1 MRRLKISFF
10 INVIVYAANFK
21 TGIKYREINA
31 DIMQNKKCKFIYFFM
46 ELKKVGYCYASINQL
61 RLILD
66 NYFNEY
72 QNNHFY
78 IFNVET
84 NKGINY
90 QLIINRKKINFDFN
104 KKVYFSIF
112 GYSAGALAKFQQH
125 TNITALSIREY
136 NDIKGGA
143 PYQVFKK

>member
-1 MRRLKISFF
+1 
-10 INVIVYAANFK
+10 
-21 TGIKYREINA
+21 
-31 DIMQNKKCKFIYFFM
+31 M
-46 ELKKVGYCYASINQL
+46 ELKKVGYCYASMND
-61 RLILD
+61 LILKLD

-72 QNNHFY
+72 ENNYFY

-90 QLIINRKKINFDFN
+90 QIVVKRNKINFDFN
-104 KKVYFSIF
+104 KEVYFSIF

-125 TNITALSIREY
+125 TNILPLSIREY

>member
-1 MRRLKISFF
+1 
-10 INVIVYAANFK
+10 
-21 TGIKYREINA
+21 
-31 DIMQNKKCKFIYFFM
+31 M

-61 RLILD
+61 KLKLD

-72 QNNHFY
+72 QDNYFY

-84 NKGINY
+84 NLGINF
-90 QLIINRKKINFDFN
+90 QVVVKRDKINFDFN
-104 KKVYFSIF
+104 KEVYFSIF

-125 TNITALSIREY
+125 TNIVPLSIREY

-143 PYQVFKK
+143 PYQVFKSEV